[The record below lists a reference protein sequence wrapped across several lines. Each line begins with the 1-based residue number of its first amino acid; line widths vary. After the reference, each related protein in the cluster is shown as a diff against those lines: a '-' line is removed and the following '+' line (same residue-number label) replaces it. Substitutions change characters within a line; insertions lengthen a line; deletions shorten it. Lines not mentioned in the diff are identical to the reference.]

1 MMGGRPPVCYTQIG
15 MSVATSPLLVS
26 LDTVPEYQKTFAANF
41 SASDLTAQSGKP
53 NHLAQLVDF
62 TNEGATA
69 EDAVWT
75 AADGSTSTKRIAP
88 GATYPAFGVSALSA
102 SSGANVSAIA
112 YWWPA
117 RGMANFTIVA

>member
-1 MMGGRPPVCYTQIG
+1 
-15 MSVATSPLLVS
+15 MSVARSPLNVALV
-26 LDTVPEYQKTFAANF
+26 TPPPYQKTFAANF

-62 TNEGATA
+62 TNEGSTA

-75 AADGSTSTKRIAP
+75 AADGSTSTKRIPP
-88 GATYPAFGVSALSA
+88 GATYPAFAVSALSA
-102 SSGANVSAIA
+102 SSGTNVSAIA

-117 RGMANFTIVA
+117 NAMTGFAINA